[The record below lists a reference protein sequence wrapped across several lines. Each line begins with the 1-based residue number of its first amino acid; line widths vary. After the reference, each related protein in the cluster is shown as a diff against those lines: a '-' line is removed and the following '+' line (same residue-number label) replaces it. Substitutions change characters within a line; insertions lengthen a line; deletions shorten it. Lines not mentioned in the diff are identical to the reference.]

1 MYEKLLQNNQVN
13 RLDIVYL
20 IGLHCTKSR
29 KFKAQLQAEHQSK
42 KGFLLDYIQK
52 MTQQEANKELAY
64 SALFAILNGEKGL
77 LDVGK

>member
-52 MTQQEANKELAY
+52 MTQ
-64 SALFAILNGEKGL
+64 
-77 LDVGK
+77 